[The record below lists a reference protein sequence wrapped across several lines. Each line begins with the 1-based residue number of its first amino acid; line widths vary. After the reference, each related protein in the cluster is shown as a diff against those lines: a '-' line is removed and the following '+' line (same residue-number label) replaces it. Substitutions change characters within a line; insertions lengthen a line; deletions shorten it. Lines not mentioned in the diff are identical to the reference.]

1 MSVLG
6 EELNELML
14 DVLMLVNIMQQH
26 IFGHAWPL
34 GGILVP
40 DRGLNSCHGSDE

>member
-1 MSVLG
+1 MLG

-26 IFGHAWPL
+26 IFGHAWP
-34 GGILVP
+34 
-40 DRGLNSCHGSDE
+40 S